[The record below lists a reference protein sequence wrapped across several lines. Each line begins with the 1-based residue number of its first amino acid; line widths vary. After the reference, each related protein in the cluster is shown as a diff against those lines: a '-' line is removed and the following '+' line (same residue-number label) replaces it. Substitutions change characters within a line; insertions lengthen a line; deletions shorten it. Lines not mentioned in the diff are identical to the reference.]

1 MSTLNNAEINAI
13 TSHVDRILKGE
24 NRQNFLQCLG
34 EKPQDLVEWVAG
46 NLFEW
51 GAYAAIAT
59 GGDFVSNC
67 LDEDAADLVEHFQSH
82 FKNEIPVTK

>member
-1 MSTLNNAEINAI
+1 MSTLKHDEIKAI

-34 EKPQDLVEWVAG
+34 EKPLDLLEWVTG

-59 GGDFVSNC
+59 GRDLILND
-67 LDEDAADLVEHFQSH
+67 LEEDATQLVEHFQSH